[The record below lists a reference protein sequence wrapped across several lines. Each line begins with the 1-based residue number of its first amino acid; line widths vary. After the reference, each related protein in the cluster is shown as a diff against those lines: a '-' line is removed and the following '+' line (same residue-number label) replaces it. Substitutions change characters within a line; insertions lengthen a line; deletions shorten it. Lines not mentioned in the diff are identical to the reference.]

1 MRSIANEE
9 WKASV
14 ERQKFG
20 VWKVQSVE
28 NEKKITFPIRHS
40 PLSIRHSP
48 FAIPHFSDFHA
59 KCGKRMC
66 VI

>member
-1 MRSIANEE
+1 MRSMENEE

-48 FAIPHFSDFHA
+48 FPISVTST
-59 KCGKRMC
+59 RNVENEC
-66 VI
+66 V